1 MNPDIRRS
9 RKDRAEFTQDD
20 VKISVFNT
28 TDGYSL
34 EIDGEKFEFIWKYG
48 VDGTRQ
54 ALYNKSGKRSAA
66 LQDVVRRLHSGE
78 AVPVEEVMVIRFICI

>member
-9 RKDRAEFTQDD
+9 RKDSTKFTQND
-20 VKISVFNT
+20 VKVSISKT

-34 EIDGEKFEFIWKYG
+34 DIDGEKFEFIWKHG

-54 ALYNKSGKRSAA
+54 VLYNKSGKRSAA